1 MKDESSI
8 TRNPLLP
15 ERYSDDLF
23 ICDITDAI
31 PKDDMGSMEHPIF
44 SLSTKPD
51 TRIREYNHN
60 DIHITVTPSSGG
72 LATIHDKDILI
83 YCISQLIAKLNDGQE
98 AKRTLHLTAHDLL
111 VTTNRTTD
119 GRGYEQLIAAF
130 DRLSGTRI
138 KTNLKAGGE
147 EITEGFGLIDSWR
160 VVRQTK
166 SGRMSEIRVNLSD
179 WIFNAVHA
187 REVLTLSREYFRLR
201 RPLDRRMY
209 ELARKHC
216 GRKTEWKISLDLLR
230 KKCGSGS
237 TSKEFKRLVKKVVQD
252 DAVNNHF
259 PDYRVRLLE
268 RGNGEEDQVVFQS
281 RGSIPAISSGETA
294 KVIPELDPDTYHDAR
309 LECPGWDVRE
319 LEKQWRDWL
328 SMSDAQPPRNVDA
341 AFIGFCRKW
350 FVRRGRP

>member
-1 MKDESSI
+1 MQDKSSI

-31 PKDDMGSMEHPIF
+31 PKNELNSMEHPIF

-60 DIHITVTPSSGG
+60 GINIEVTPSSSG

-138 KTNLKAGGE
+138 KTNLKTGGE

-187 REVLTLSREYFRLR
+187 REVLPLSREYFRLR

-252 DAVNNHF
+252 DAANNHF
-259 PDYRVRLLE
+259 PDYRIRLLE
-268 RGNGEEDQVVFQS
+268 RGNGEEDQVIFQS
-281 RGSIPAISSGETA
+281 RGRIPAISGKETA
-294 KVIPELDPDTYHDAR
+294 AVIPELAPDTYHDAR

-328 SMSDAQPPRNVDA
+328 AMSDAQPPRNVNA

-350 FVRRGRP
+350 YSRRGQP